1 MAKNKITE
9 VELNV
14 TEIMKKKKKKE
25 QEIRNLESSL
35 SSVASN
41 IGDWKIAKCMEYQ
54 AMEMEME
61 IPYDINELHQK
72 RQAVRDT
79 INQLQDEIIEL
90 QNQIAQAE

>member
-1 MAKNKITE
+1 
-9 VELNV
+9 
-14 TEIMKKKKKKE
+14 
-25 QEIRNLESSL
+25 
-35 SSVASN
+35 
-41 IGDWKIAKCMEYQ
+41 
-54 AMEMEME
+54 MEMEME